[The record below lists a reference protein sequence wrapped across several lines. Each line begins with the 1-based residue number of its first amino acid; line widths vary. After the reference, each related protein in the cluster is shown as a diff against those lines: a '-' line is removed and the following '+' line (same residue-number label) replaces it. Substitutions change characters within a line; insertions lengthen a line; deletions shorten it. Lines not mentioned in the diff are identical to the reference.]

1 MFLSEKYITTATI
14 QPHHHQVDEF
24 PYEPPPILL
33 PPPPPSSSTGFLQE
47 FHNLDE
53 EEDNFHN
60 GSSLNHHQV
69 FGVHTSGNFD
79 SSSSSSSF
87 GGFPYGSSSSSTMDF
102 HEYECKPFANNNH
115 HINGDGNFHYSS
127 TIIPHRNYNY
137 NHHHEMVEMMG
148 SNSNAN
154 NNPMVNMVGLQ
165 EMKPFSVAADEVMLS
180 PCVNPSNGG
189 NCHHKNVQLA
199 DYCYKNKMS
208 SSKNHR
214 GSNRALGLPPTTK
227 KTWKGRKKNNVVK
240 GQWTVDEDRLLVQ
253 LVEQYGIRKWSHIA
267 QMLPGRIGKQC
278 RERWHNHLRPDIK
291 KDTWTEEEDRV
302 LIQSHT
308 EIGNKWAEIA
318 KRLPGRTENSIKNH
332 WNATKRRQ
340 YSKRKCRSK
349 YPRGSILQDYIKSLN
364 LDGVNN
370 RHGGRRSSASSSKN
384 NNNNNSSSAKATI
397 DQQQQQNSMD
407 DFCEND
413 RLVPNFDF
421 GNEEVPDFGFDDK
434 IFQDGCDIDSLLD
447 GLPPCA
453 PLSVDGKSFD
463 DEPEVA
469 TEEDGAPAALL
480 DFEVKKELDLVE
492 MMLVSQKKGF

>member
-1 MFLSEKYITTATI
+1 
-14 QPHHHQVDEF
+14 
-24 PYEPPPILL
+24 
-33 PPPPPSSSTGFLQE
+33 
-47 FHNLDE
+47 
-53 EEDNFHN
+53 
-60 GSSLNHHQV
+60 
-69 FGVHTSGNFD
+69 
-79 SSSSSSSF
+79 
-87 GGFPYGSSSSSTMDF
+87 MDF
-102 HEYECKPFANNNH
+102 HEYECKPFANNH
-115 HINGDGNFHYSS
+115 GDGNFQ
-127 TIIPHRNYNY
+127 NYNY
-137 NHHHEMVEMMG
+137 NHHHEMVEIMG
-148 SNSNAN
+148 YNSNTN
-154 NNPMVNMVGLQ
+154 NNQMVNMVGLQ
-165 EMKPFSVAADEVMLS
+165 EIKPFSVAADEVLS
-180 PCVNPSNGG
+180 CVNPSNGG
-189 NCHHKNVQLA
+189 NYHHNVQLA

-208 SSKNHR
+208 SSKNR

-227 KTWKGRKKNNVVK
+227 KTWKGQRKKNNVVK

-278 RERWHNHLRPDIK
+278 RERWHNHLRPDI

-364 LDGVNN
+364 LDDVNN
-370 RHGGRRSSASSSKN
+370 RHGRRSSASSSKN
-384 NNNNNSSSAKATI
+384 NNNNNNSSSSAKATI
-397 DQQQQQNSMD
+397 DQQQQNNLD

-421 GNEEVPDFGFDDK
+421 GNEEVPDFGFD
-434 IFQDGCDIDSLLD
+434 DSLLD

-480 DFEVKKELDLVE
+480 DYEVKKELDLVE